1 MARWNAREHS
11 VCHLVVYFTAH
22 RHPQWMRSGIT
33 SLMINGKWLIK
44 NLANWRST
52 FMPQSSSKSHEVFVM
67 GTYMAKKWISIGL
80 GITLQFP
87 NSLGE
92 ISTWRFSKKEDIF
105 LTSQACM
112 QIMYRSCSR
121 ISNRVTGRNRFNIH
135 FIFQLVP
142 MSVMQ
147 MSDLLQNAI
156 LCQHFFS
163 CYVFT
168 CSNQACTTWLAFNIH
183 SLTSIFHHKW
193 VKNCQKCTLMKNFPF
208 PLRKEASSRCK
219 IMMDRNCYD
228 MTC

>member
-147 MSDLLQNAI
+147 MSDLFQNAI

-168 CSNQACTTWLAFNIH
+168 RSNQACTTWLTFNIY
-183 SLTSIFHHKW
+183 S
-193 VKNCQKCTLMKNFPF
+193 
-208 PLRKEASSRCK
+208 
-219 IMMDRNCYD
+219 
-228 MTC
+228 